1 MSVTLEEAKTY
12 LRQDSADDDALI
24 TGLISAAEE
33 MVKDLTRLDDEA
45 FSEQSDTAKIA
56 ILYAVAYMY
65 EHREQAD
72 HHELTLTLRSLLF
85 GVREAKF

>member
-56 ILYAVAYMY
+56 VLYAVAYMY

-72 HHELTLTLRSLLF
+72 HRELTLTLRSLLF

>member
-24 TGLISAAEE
+24 TDLISAAEE

-56 ILYAVAYMY
+56 VLYAVAYMY

-85 GVREAKF
+85 GVREVKF

>member
-1 MSVTLEEAKTY
+1 MSVTLEEAKTW
-12 LRQDSADDDALI
+12 LRQDSSDEDALI
-24 TGLISAAEE
+24 TGLITAAEE
-33 MVKDLTRLDDEA
+33 MVKDLVRLDDEA
-45 FSEQSDTAKIA
+45 FSEHSDTAKIA

>member
-12 LRQDSADDDALI
+12 LRQDSSDDDALI
-24 TGLISAAEE
+24 TELITAAEE
-33 MVKDLTRLDDEA
+33 MVKDLTRLDDEE
-45 FSEQSDTAKIA
+45 FSEHSETAKIA